1 MIGSLFLICGG
12 FNAELMKAELASK
25 KLKKIRNCRPDIIF
39 NQGGGRSKRIQ
50 PGKGVPTIY
59 KK

>member
-1 MIGSLFLICGG
+1 MIGFLFLICGG
-12 FNAELMKAELASK
+12 FNAELMKAELAAK

-39 NQGGGRSKRIQ
+39 NKGGGRSKRIQ
-50 PGKGVPTIY
+50 PGEGVPTIY

>member
-12 FNAELMKAELASK
+12 FNWELMKAEFAAK

-39 NQGGGRSKRIQ
+39 NQGGEGSKRIQ
-50 PGKGVPTIY
+50 PGEGVPTI
-59 KK
+59 